1 MMHYDALADG
11 AGYFKKNK
19 EGRRIMCEAV
29 EKYGDERE
37 LHGSVSANANAVR
50 NLMLNLKLSIDQA
63 LDMLGLQGEERN
75 AVLKQLLK

>member
-1 MMHYDALADG
+1 
-11 AGYFKKNK
+11 
-19 EGRRIMCEAV
+19 MCKAV

-50 NLMLNLKLSIDQA
+50 KLMLNLKLSIDQA